1 MIGFAAVPMELEM
14 ESRTGPAHGR
24 RSSKCLTR
32 RNGYRGR
39 DGEARAGTA
48 EPRITGILRE

>member
-24 RSSKCLTR
+24 RSSKRLTR
-32 RNGYRGR
+32 RSGYRGR
-39 DGEARAGTA
+39 DWETRAGMV